1 MFGSGPRR
9 TKLVWFKTHEWDDGT
24 KGGVLAMVRAEED
37 FAEVYGIGAF
47 RGSERSRF
55 STERIGGTLVLTA
68 VDDQCTGKP
77 VDESCESEI
86 VLLMPWKGQLVE
98 QAKIATERRLVGAE
112 GEPGAIGPVSYRMT
126 GTPIYEPSRVR
137 LLEQI
142 QVVDST
148 GRKLRQVEL
157 ERRFDF
163 VEGKLVERERGLW
176 DRVVGTSHE
185 TTQGNSANSDEPSPT
200 SAEGAATD
208 KSSAPPSS
216 AKRGANTSTSKSS
229 SH

>member
-9 TKLVWFKTHEWDDGT
+9 TKLVWFKTHEWDDGS
-24 KGGVLAMVRAEED
+24 KGGVVAMVRAEED
-37 FAEVYGIGAF
+37 FAEVYGVGAF

-68 VDDQCTGKP
+68 VDDQCTGKAA
-77 VDESCESEI
+77 DESCESQI

-112 GEPGAIGPVSYRMT
+112 GEPGAIGPVTYRMT
-126 GTPIYEPSRVR
+126 GTPIYEPTRVR

-142 QVVDST
+142 QVADST

-157 ERRFDF
+157 ERRIDF
-163 VEGKLVERERGLW
+163 VDGKLVEREGGLW
-176 DRVVGTSHE
+176 DRVVGPSSE
-185 TTQGNSANSDEPSPT
+185 TTRGNSANSGEAEFP
-200 SAEGAATD
+200 SAEGASSS
-208 KSSAPPSS
+208 KSAAPLSS
-216 AKRGANTSTSKSS
+216 AKRGANPPADKSS